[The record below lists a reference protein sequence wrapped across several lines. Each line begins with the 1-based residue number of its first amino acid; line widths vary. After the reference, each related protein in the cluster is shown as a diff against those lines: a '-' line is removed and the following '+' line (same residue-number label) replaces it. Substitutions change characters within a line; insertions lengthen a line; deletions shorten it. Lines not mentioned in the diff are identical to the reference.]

1 MIQGATAPWPVRRDS
16 AVTPVAAPIVVTAD
30 ESSDDIAALLLAR
43 IEPAKPGLV
52 LIFASDG
59 KLLLPL
65 SRQLQPALPDGCQIV
80 GCSSAG
86 EIGPTGYCAG
96 TVTAIAFPAQTFRA
110 AVCVLPEQEH
120 IPVSRWMSQLRQF
133 RTGFGHDARRAAFGI
148 LLADGAAGHEDVLV
162 ATLDA
167 TIPGVPVV
175 GGSSADGLRFGRT
188 CQIVNG
194 EDCAGAA
201 IFVLVETDFAVSEI
215 TFAHFSATA
224 DRAVVT
230 AADPQNR
237 TILELNAEPAAAE
250 YARLAGLSPD
260 NLTPTEFA
268 RHPLILR
275 VGRRNHVRA
284 IRGVTPDGGLELMS
298 AIEAGTILRF
308 GRVEGL
314 TQGFA
319 DAVDRL
325 PRPPVMVLGFDC
337 VLRRLALERA
347 GLRDEM
353 SGIFRRYRVAGFNTY
368 GEQHSGMH
376 VNQTFVGMAFMPP
389 TPT

>member
-1 MIQGATAPWPVRRDS
+1 MPWPARRETAAS
-16 AVTPVAAPIVVTAD
+16 APSAPVVV
-30 ESSDDIAALLLAR
+30 SVGDDDPALAQHLLKVLA
-43 IEPAKPGLV
+43 PAKPGLV

-59 KLLLPL
+59 KMLLPL
-65 SRQLQPALPDGCQIV
+65 SQALAPALPEGCRIA

-86 EIGPTGYCAG
+86 EIGTGGYCANS
-96 TVTAIAFPAQTFRA
+96 VTAIAFPAQSFRA
-110 AVCVLPEQEH
+110 GICILPEQEH

-133 RTGFGHDARRAAFGI
+133 RTSFAHDPRRAAFGL
-148 LLADGAAGHEDVLV
+148 LLADGSAGREDVLV

-188 CQIVNG
+188 CQIVDG
-194 EDCAGAA
+194 QDHAGSAVF
-201 IFVLVETDFAVSEI
+201 ILVETDFSVAEL
-215 TFAHFSATA
+215 TFAHFSATP

-237 TILELNAEPAAAE
+237 IILELNAEPAAQE
-250 YARLAGLSPD
+250 YARLARLPLSG
-260 NLTPTEFA
+260 LTPTEFA

-275 VGRRNHVRA
+275 MGRRNHVRA
-284 IRGVTPDGGLELMS
+284 IRAVTPEGGLELMS
-298 AIEAGTILRF
+298 VIEPGTILRL

-319 DAVDRL
+319 DAVEDL
-325 PRPPVMVLGFDC
+325 PRPPAMVLGFDC

-347 GLRDEM
+347 GLLDEM
-353 SGIFRRYRVAGFNTY
+353 SGIFRRYRVAGFSTY

-389 TPT
+389 ADS